1 MRCWQTGSGGFFGG
15 MLGVQGKCL
24 REITLAPVAGPATG
38 GSGSSG
44 GGGGGGGGRKSAVE
58 EVVVVYADIDI
69 LQNCRVEFKDGNNL
83 QIVLVREDSSK
94 CTLGIS

>member
-38 GSGSSG
+38 GGSGSSG
-44 GGGGGGGGRKSAVE
+44 VCGRRKSAVE
-58 EVVVVYADIDI
+58 EVAAVYADIDI

-94 CTLGIS
+94 CTVGIS

>member
-1 MRCWQTGSGGFFGG
+1 

-38 GSGSSG
+38 GGSGSSG
-44 GGGGGGGGRKSAVE
+44 GSGRRKSAVE
-58 EVVVVYADIDI
+58 EVAAVYADIDI

-94 CTLGIS
+94 CTVGIS